1 MATDMTLF
9 SVAALLRRGRGLDHL
24 ATTLTVLAVAA
35 VVAQA
40 WLAPPNPWL
49 LAWSA
54 ALLVLGLLEKYW
66 ALRVAFDAELFQRL
80 ADDPQALAEKTRD
93 LDQALVS
100 LGLLAPT
107 RTARPWPERTRGA
120 LALLR
125 RQALAV
131 GAQALLTLGL
141 LVSFAG

>member
-9 SVAALLRRGRGLDHL
+9 SVAALLRQGRGLDHL
-24 ATTLTVLAVAA
+24 ATALTVLAVAGA
-35 VVAQA
+35 LAQA

-80 ADDPQALAEKTRD
+80 ADDPQALAQSKRAFE
-93 LDQALVS
+93 QWES
-100 LGLLAPT
+100 LGLPQTHRTDECESNRLYVYGVMARLSLLAAAIELEHSAPQ
-107 RTARPWPERTRGA
+107 AGA
-120 LALLR
+120 A
-125 RQALAV
+125 
-131 GAQALLTLGL
+131 
-141 LVSFAG
+141 